1 MSKVSAKAVTLAKA
15 KADMSAVEEKRAAL
29 AKMFPN
35 TDIRVGSDETLDIPR
50 ISTGSIV
57 VDSIIGGGLPVG
69 RITEIFGPYSSGK
82 TTFALTSIANVQK
95 NGGSALFIDLE
106 SSLDPRWA
114 KRLGVD
120 LDSLIVV
127 SPDLGSEALDLL
139 SKAVTMNAFDIIV
152 FDSIGALIADGVYTD
167 GTDHSGMGEVAR
179 MLSTMVPPIAQ
190 NAKKTQTT
198 VVFINQLRAN
208 LGGYGAAETT
218 RGGKAVPYAAS
229 LRLRVSR
236 QGKKGQIV
244 EDGKTVGVTLSIKV
258 EKNKTAAPDR
268 EAETVVNFRRGLDPA
283 VEAFGVGVQLGI
295 IEAATIKTYKFQGK
309 NITTQGRNA
318 AITVIRETPELYDAI
333 YREIVKKLEEALDD
347 GYDAEDLDNEVAET
361 EPEESEN

>member
-1 MSKVSAKAVTLAKA
+1 LSKVSARTAAAAKA
-15 KADMSAVEEKRAAL
+15 KVDMSEVEKKKAAL
-29 AKMFPN
+29 AKLFPD
-35 TDIRVGSDETLDIPR
+35 TDIRIGSDETLDIPR

-57 VDSIIGGGLPVG
+57 VDSIIGGGLPAG

-95 NGGSALFIDLE
+95 QGGSALFIDLE

-120 LDSLIVV
+120 LESLIVV

-139 SKAVTMNAFDIIV
+139 SKAVAMKAFDIIV
-152 FDSIGALIADGVYTD
+152 FDSIGGLVADGVYTD

-179 MLSTMVPPIAQ
+179 MLSSVVPTIAQ
-190 NAKKTQTT
+190 KAKKTQTT

-208 LGGYGAAETT
+208 LTGYGASETT

-295 IEAATIKTYKFQGK
+295 IEAATIKTYKFRGK
-309 NITTQGRNA
+309 DVTTQGRKA
-318 AITVIRETPELYDAI
+318 AIATIRETPALYEAI
-333 YREIVKKLEEALDD
+333 YQEIVKKLEEALDD
-347 GYDAEDLDNEVAET
+347 GYDAEDLDNEEKEVA
-361 EPEESEN
+361 EPEES

>member
-1 MSKVSAKAVTLAKA
+1 MSKVSVRNVTLAKA
-15 KADMSAVEEKRAAL
+15 KVDMSEVEKKKAAL
-29 AKMFPN
+29 AKMFPD
-35 TDIRVGSDETLDIPR
+35 TDIRIGSDATLDIPR

-57 VDSIIGGGLPVG
+57 VDSIIGGGLPAG

-120 LDSLIVV
+120 LESLIVV

-139 SKAVTMNAFDIIV
+139 SKAVTMKAFDIIV
-152 FDSIGALIADGVYTD
+152 FDSIGGLVADGVYTD
-167 GTDHSGMGEVAR
+167 GTDHTGMGEVAR
-179 MLSTMVPPIAQ
+179 MLSNVLPPIAQ

-208 LGGYGAAETT
+208 LTGYGASETT
-218 RGGKAVPYAAS
+218 RGGKAVQYFAS

-244 EDGKTVGVTLSIKV
+244 EDGKTVGVTLNIKV

-268 EAETVVNFRRGLDPA
+268 EAETVVNFRRGLDPS

-295 IEAATIKTYKFQGK
+295 IEAATIKTYKFRGEV
-309 NITTQGRNA
+309 ITSQGRKA
-318 AITVIRETPELYDAI
+318 AITKIRETPALYKSI
-333 YREIVKKLEEALDD
+333 HQEIVKKLEEALDD
-347 GYDAEDLDNEVAET
+347 GYDAEDLDDEVAEA
-361 EPEESEN
+361 ESEES

>member
-1 MSKVSAKAVTLAKA
+1 MSKVSARTAAAAKA
-15 KADMSAVEEKRAAL
+15 KVDMSEVEKKKAAL
-29 AKMFPN
+29 AKLFPD
-35 TDIRVGSDETLDIPR
+35 TDIRIGSDETLDIPR

-57 VDSIIGGGLPVG
+57 VDSIIGGGLPAG

-95 NGGSALFIDLE
+95 QGGSALFIDLE

-127 SPDLGSEALDLL
+127 SPSLGSEALDLL
-139 SKAVTMNAFDIIV
+139 SKAVAMKAFDIIV
-152 FDSIGALIADGVYTD
+152 FDSIGGLVADGVYTD

-179 MLSTMVPPIAQ
+179 MLSSIVPTIAQ

-208 LGGYGAAETT
+208 LTGYGASETT

-244 EDGKTVGVTLSIKV
+244 EDGKTVGVTLNIKV

-295 IEAATIKTYKFQGK
+295 IEAVTNKTYKFRGK
-309 NITTQGRNA
+309 NVTTQGRKA
-318 AITVIRETPELYDAI
+318 AIATIRETPALYEAI
-333 YREIVKKLEEALDD
+333 YQEIVKKLEEALDD
-347 GYDAEDLDNEVAET
+347 GYDAEDLDNEVKEAA
-361 EPEESEN
+361 EPEES